1 MTSDSP
7 PLFLTD
13 AELEFMSG
21 YKQPAAQIRWLQ
33 KWRIRHVVNAAG
45 YPRVTRAAVE
55 GTEKTGPERPRA
67 TPNFEA
73 LDKLTEELTKNSMH
87 WYYRKRRK
95 EMGIPEPPTVKPTPP
110 TRPRSRNKRNADNG
124 RD

>member
-1 MTSDSP
+1 MANDFP
-7 PLFLTD
+7 PLFLTE

-21 YKQPAAQIRWLQ
+21 YEQPAAQIRWLQ

-55 GTEKTGPERPRA
+55 GTEKAGPSRPRA

-73 LDKLTEELTKNSMH
+73 LDDWKTGTH
-87 WYYRKRRK
+87 WRHRRRRQ
-95 EMGIPEPPTVKPTPP
+95 EMGIPDPPTVKPTPP
-110 TRPRSRNKRNADNG
+110 TRLRARNKRNAYPSSEL
-124 RD
+124 

>member
-33 KWRIRHVVNAAG
+33 RWQIRHVVNAAG

-55 GTEKTGPERPRA
+55 GTEKAGPQRPRA

-73 LDKLTEELTKNSMH
+73 LKKSEEERIRNSKH
-87 WYYRKRRK
+87 WYYQKRRQ
-95 EMGIPEPPTVKPTPP
+95 EMGIPEPPTHKPQPP
-110 TRPRSRNKRNADNG
+110 VRRK
-124 RD
+124 